1 MRIDR
6 SDVFKLCA
14 WIGDEGLLNGK
25 CHFTNDGSTAG
36 FNVTV
41 SFVDGAVNG
50 IFHCHDNGVGLT
62 ASIGLKDI
70 AKGHARN
77 NGDVRSIPLF
87 CRLFVK

>member
-25 CHFTNDGSTAG
+25 RHFTDDRSAAG
-36 FNVTV
+36 FDVTV

-50 IFHCHDNGVGLT
+50 IFHRHDNGVSLAMG
-62 ASIGLKDI
+62 IGLKNI

-77 NGDVRSIPLF
+77 DGGVRPVPLF
-87 CRLFVK
+87 CCLFVE